1 MDESDWIDIKPPKKS
16 YFMGFDPPTDT
27 KKWEAAIQIAIS
39 GKLVLLEKVLQQ
51 IKYPEEIVSGDTRF
65 GWLQRMSDILVS
77 NQRHP
82 EQELKSH
89 TETVDRAPIVHL
101 GYRQFEDEVM
111 QEGRVKGWHPIGFT
125 QLLNDIKQE
134 KFTFPRK
141 FVAIGEYR

>member
-1 MDESDWIDIKPPKKS
+1 
-16 YFMGFDPPTDT
+16 MGFDPPTDT
-27 KKWEAAIQIAIS
+27 KRWKAAIQIAIS

-65 GWLQRMSDILVS
+65 GWLQRLSDILVS